1 MKTFAVKEKRSAPA
15 IRRSQPSRFGYR
27 GPEVKAQQLE
37 IRRILRSTEARG
49 LNRARSS
56 LQIQRS
62 TLKNRSKIGRTA
74 VVVALRAQPQIFR
87 QAVLSSARAARA
99 VQYNN
104 YYYDPKSIIIIENI
118 VNVTPNGHFSLSD
131 AQAVATY
138 QQNTAGLG
146 TDGMVGENT
155 LNVMVPELARTGAH
169 SEAISLV
176 VDYYNVNLQETLS
189 IRYDANISGTRIS
202 FESGYLHVIRIGPQ
216 AFRRATDLLN
226 AISNTMS
233 TTAPGHM
240 AMHVPRRLS
249 RTQVRGAIRANKRR
263 FQDTRSIL
271 AIQELVQV
279 PISGVIDADTSQNIA
294 EFQYNRGLTQNPDG
308 RIDSRRTLQAMVSEL
323 KSRRHYNSVIRLIID
338 YFNLST
344 HGALLDISFG
354 PRTTLAGWIP
364 GTTTLRIG
372 QVWFR
377 RSFAALVHQIA
388 HMLDRVRTRKAG
400 ILDRA
405 VRVFLGEAVE
415 ILSIGTPE
423 EAFRNFMLD
432 ARRAL
437 VNWNN
442 MSKQDRRRY
451 WVRFHHVRAK
461 VYQRY
466 SIATLAQRRA
476 YNRLLRA
483 YISVMRP

>member
-1 MKTFAVKEKRSAPA
+1 MFAIKYKHSVPA
-15 IRRSQPSRFGYR
+15 ARRPQPSRFGYV
-27 GPEVKAQQLE
+27 GPEAKAQQSD
-37 IRRILRSTEARG
+37 IRHILRSTGTRG
-49 LNRARSS
+49 LNNARSS
-56 LQIQRS
+56 LKIQRS
-62 TLKNRSKIGRTA
+62 TLKNRSQIGQTA

-87 QAVLSSARAARA
+87 QAVLSSARAALA

-104 YYYDPKSIIIIENI
+104 QFYDPKSIIIIENI
-118 VNVTPNGHFSLSD
+118 VNVTTDGHFSLSD

-138 QQNTAGLG
+138 QQNNTGLG

-155 LNVMVPELARTGAH
+155 LNIMVPELARTGAH

-176 VDYYNVNLQETLS
+176 VDYYNVNLQEILS
-189 IRYDANISGTRIS
+189 IRYDANITGTRIS
-202 FESGYLHVIRIGPQ
+202 FESGYLRVIRIGPQ

-226 AISNTMS
+226 AIANTMA

-240 AMHVPRRLS
+240 VMHVPQRLS
-249 RTQVRGAIRANKRR
+249 RVQVRGAIRVNSRR

-271 AIQELVQV
+271 AIQELVQA
-279 PISGVIDADTSQNIA
+279 PISGVIDADTCQNIA
-294 EFQYNRGLTQNPDG
+294 EFQFNRGLTQNPDG
-308 RIDSRRTLQAMVSEL
+308 RIDSLRTLQVMVSEL
-323 KSRRHYNSVIRLIID
+323 IGRRHYNSVIRLIID

-344 HGALLDISFG
+344 HGALLDISSG

-372 QVWFR
+372 QVWFG
-377 RSFAALVHQIA
+377 RSFSALVHQIA
-388 HMLDRVRTRKAG
+388 HMLDRVRTRKVG
-400 ILDRA
+400 ILDRD
-405 VRVFLGEAVE
+405 VRVFLGNAVE

-423 EAFRNFMLD
+423 EAFRNFMVD
-432 ARRAL
+432 ARQAL
-437 VNWNN
+437 VSWNN

-451 WVRFHHVRAK
+451 WVRFDHVRAK

-476 YNRLLRA
+476 NSWLIRA
-483 YISVMRP
+483 YFSAMRP